1 MYKKRKDD
9 RGFFIIYWIKDFKN
23 KEEDYLEK
31 RNLILRDF
39 LCLRGKKNKL
49 KLVVFNE
56 LKMMMVDYLELFFFL
71 IY

>member
-1 MYKKRKDD
+1 MFE
-9 RGFFIIYWIKDFKN
+9 G
-23 KEEDYLEK
+23 E
-31 RNLILRDF
+31 
-39 LCLRGKKNKL
+39 KNKL